1 LPNLAYGSVDV
12 ERDMRNRAGP
22 LRRPTGT
29 DVRTE
34 ATMSRHRSALATSLL
49 ATVAIAAAACGAAH
63 DTATLRAA
71 APTTSGPSGV
81 PPEFRHACG
90 HPRAVVYV
98 QRLPVTVSGAHC
110 DLVGVTV
117 DFKGVEAQIQ
127 PRGQGTGV
135 AADGATVSHEIEV
148 LTARNGDVRITG
160 D

>member
-1 LPNLAYGSVDV
+1 
-12 ERDMRNRAGP
+12 
-22 LRRPTGT
+22 
-29 DVRTE
+29 
-34 ATMSRHRSALATSLL
+34 MSRHRTALTTSLAATL
-49 ATVAIAAAACGAAH
+49 ALAAAACGAAH

-71 APTTSGPSGV
+71 APTSGNTGV

-90 HPRAVVYV
+90 HPHAVVYV

-135 AADGATVSHEIEV
+135 AADGVTVSHEIEV
-148 LTARNGDVRITG
+148 DTASNGDVRITG